1 MAEVAQLTE
10 VLKGLMAVLQGG
22 GGGGSVGGAGGQR
35 FGQRAE
41 EYAKQKLWGK
51 KFEMFKSF
59 SGGEAEWQEWSAD
72 MLMLVETILC

>member
-22 GGGGSVGGAGGQR
+22 GKGGGFAGAGGER
-35 FGQRAE
+35 FGQHE
-41 EYAKQKLWGK
+41 EEDAKQKLWGK
-51 KFEMFKSF
+51 DFEMFKGF

-72 MLMLVETILC
+72 L